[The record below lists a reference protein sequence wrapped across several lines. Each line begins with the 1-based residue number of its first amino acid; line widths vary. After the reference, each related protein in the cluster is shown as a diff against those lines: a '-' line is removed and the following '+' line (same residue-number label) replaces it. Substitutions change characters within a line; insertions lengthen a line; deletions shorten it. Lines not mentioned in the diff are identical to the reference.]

1 MPEIDLNPESLRF
14 VEGLVAAGR
23 YQTVEEVLDAALRLL
38 QRQEKLRAALVASLD
53 AARDEAERVGWLDIE
68 QVDAELTAIIEK
80 AEAKRA
86 NDGEAT
92 A

>member
-1 MPEIDLNPESLRF
+1 MPEIDLKPESLRF
-14 VEGLVAAGR
+14 AEGLVAAGR
-23 YQTVEEVLDAALRLL
+23 YQTFEEVFDAALRLL